1 MIMSW
6 LTHSVEADIAEGIIH
21 AKTSQQVWEDLRNQF
36 SQKNAPAIYQ
46 VQGSIATITQGSSTV
61 AAYYTKIKAL
71 WAELDTYRTHV
82 ACNQEK
88 LHNEEMEEDRLMQFL
103 MGLNDVFK
111 AARSNILMMNLL
123 PNVRQAYSLVIQE
136 EMQRQVSSDTP
147 ENFSIA
153 AAVQGKSFPSKNS
166 KEKLCDHRHRTGHII
181 ADCRTLKYHCTFC
194 DKRGHTEDCCRLKNG
209 GGAAQYARG
218 THSSSTPSAHMA
230 DTSQQGAA
238 NSLINGISPEYL
250 HQFSQAVSTLNKNN
264 QSGNNDVHANATG
277 LSTSS
282 HTFVNTAD
290 ANCWILD
297 SGATDHIISHP
308 SLLSPTQQSHN
319 SIVNLPN
326 SATADITHV
335 GTVTFNP
342 NLQLQNVYCVPPFN
356 LNLMFASKLTRDL
369 NCSIILFPFF
379 VFYRT

>member
-1 MIMSW
+1 MSNTDGSNTKNTSLDPSHPYYVHHSDQPGHLLVPTKLNGTNYQSWSRSMLHALTAKSKVGFIDGSISPPSQVEDPTIYFLWKQCNSMIISW

-21 AKTSQQVWEDLRNQF
+21 AKTSQQVWEDLRDQF

-46 VQGSIATITQGSSTV
+46 VQRSIATITQGSSTV

-88 LHNEEMEEDRLMQFL
+88 LHNEEKEEDRLMQFL

-111 AARSNILMMNLL
+111 AARSNILMMNPL

-153 AAVQGKSFPSKNS
+153 ATVQGKSFPSKNS
-166 KEKLCDHRHRTGHII
+166 KEKLCDHCHRSGHII

-194 DKRGHTEDCCRLKNG
+194 NKRGHTEDRCRLKNG
-209 GGAAQYARG
+209 GGAARYTQGIHRG
-218 THSSSTPSAHMA
+218 NTPSAHMA
-230 DTSQQGAA
+230 DASQQGAG

-250 HQFSQAVSTLNKNN
+250 QQLAQAVSALNKNN
-264 QSGNNDVHANATG
+264 QSGNNDVHANAAG
-277 LSTSS
+277 L
-282 HTFVNTAD
+282 
-290 ANCWILD
+290 
-297 SGATDHIISHP
+297 DHEEDDW
-308 SLLSPTQQSHN
+308 L
-319 SIVNLPN
+319 
-326 SATADITHV
+326 
-335 GTVTFNP
+335 G
-342 NLQLQNVYCVPPFN
+342 
-356 LNLMFASKLTRDL
+356 
-369 NCSIILFPFF
+369 
-379 VFYRT
+379 